1 MSSVLFQRVAA
12 SRQTQFV
19 DALGFLLIMN
29 AMYCLEPVTK
39 SSAQW
44 GTVGEY
50 FFLETVVIRLLSS
63 TQVKDGCTLDVKTS
77 RANVLVF

>member
-39 SSAQW
+39 ASAQW

-50 FFLETVVIRLLSS
+50 FFSETVVIRLLSS

-77 RANVLVF
+77 RVNVLVF